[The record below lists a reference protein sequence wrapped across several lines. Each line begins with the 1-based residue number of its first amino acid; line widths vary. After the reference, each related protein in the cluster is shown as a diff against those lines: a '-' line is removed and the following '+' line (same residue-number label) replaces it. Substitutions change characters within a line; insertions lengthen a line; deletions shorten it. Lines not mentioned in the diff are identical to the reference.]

1 MQCGERVRHA
11 GPEIDLEKL
20 FLFEVTRKVS
30 KARTVSL
37 YNRLYEVD
45 AVLRGLRVVLRFDP
59 LAPPQ
64 RPLQVVHE
72 GKPAGFATPL
82 DLRGN
87 ALVKRGPPSP
97 PQPLSFRCL
106 DDDGEDE

>member
-11 GPEIDLEKL
+11 GPEIDLDDL

-37 YNRLYEVD
+37 DNRLYEVD
-45 AVLRGLRVVLRFDP
+45 AALRELRVELRFDP

-64 RPLQVVHE
+64 RPLQVFHE

-87 ALVKRGPPSP
+87 ALVKRGGP
-97 PQPLSFRCL
+97 PQPLSFRDL
-106 DDDGEDE
+106 DDDREDE